1 MRRQAVHQMAESVTL
16 GEGFG
21 NPGTARAC
29 VAMRRIR
36 SMMAADGVP
45 LPGPAG
51 AGRPALRSG
60 VMPANRM
67 NRDEFYAAIAPHD
80 DARLR
85 KILWTVYWRG
95 NAQLRERIEDELRL
109 QDQPKVKPKKEL
121 PDPVGVLD
129 EVTTFV
135 ELAKD
140 GAYMAGDRRVHHTE
154 RSKWRYTFRRLAAD
168 ALAALTASDPVP
180 AQQAVAKIVDL
191 ACDMKRY
198 DYFHSDDPVEAAKFV
213 VSEAVAALW
222 ESVLRHGGFAAL
234 AGRAPEQL
242 IRWEADYGWTRRGY
256 GQVAEKET
264 PLAVPLARLLTT
276 PDMWR
281 TFAESY
287 LEALEAA
294 GRADPKRPRTVY
306 GTFDETSYW
315 RKERADDLAAWH
327 EMLLDRFAGTPEDE
341 LLDRLVAS
349 PALAGPELIFLR
361 ARIAERRGDVS
372 QAATLV
378 AKCLKEMPGRQA
390 YLDFAVEVG
399 AELPSRAREIAAE
412 RARTAKYA
420 GTT

>member
-1 MRRQAVHQMAESVTL
+1 MAESVAL

-21 NPGTARAC
+21 NPGMAWAC
-29 VAMRRIR
+29 AAMRRIR
-36 SMMAADGVP
+36 SMMAADGVT

-51 AGRPALRSG
+51 ADRLALRSG
-60 VMPANRM
+60 AMPANRM
-67 NRDEFYAAIAPHD
+67 NRDEFYAAMAPHD

-95 NAQLRERIEDELRL
+95 NVQLRERIEDELRP

-121 PDPVGVLD
+121 PDPVGVLG

-154 RSKWRYTFRRLAAD
+154 RSRWRHTFRRLAAD
-168 ALAALTASDPVP
+168 ALAALTASDPAP
-180 AQQAVAKIVDL
+180 AQQAVMKIVDL

-222 ESVLRHGGFAAL
+222 ESVFRHGGFAAL

-256 GQVAEKET
+256 GQVAGKET
-264 PLAVPLARLLTT
+264 LLAVPLARLLTT

-281 TFAESY
+281 KFAESY

-306 GTFDETSYW
+306 GTFDETSYR
-315 RKERADDLAAWH
+315 RKERANDLATWH

-361 ARIAERRGDVS
+361 ARLAERRGDVS
-372 QAATLV
+372 QAAALV
-378 AKCLKEMPGRQA
+378 TKCLKEMPGRQA
-390 YLDFAVEVG
+390 YLDFAGKVG

-412 RARTAKYA
+412 RARTTKYA
-420 GTT
+420 GTA

>member
-1 MRRQAVHQMAESVTL
+1 
-16 GEGFG
+16 
-21 NPGTARAC
+21 
-29 VAMRRIR
+29 
-36 SMMAADGVP
+36 
-45 LPGPAG
+45 
-51 AGRPALRSG
+51 
-60 VMPANRM
+60 MPANRM
-67 NRDEFYAAIAPHD
+67 NRDGFYAAMAPHD
-80 DARLR
+80 DACLR

-95 NAQLRERIEDELRL
+95 NAQLRERIEDELRP

-121 PDPVGVLD
+121 PDPDDVLA
-129 EVTTFV
+129 EVTTFI

-154 RSKWRYTFRRLAAD
+154 RSKWRYTFRRLVAD
-168 ALAALTASDPVP
+168 ALAALAANDPAP
-180 AQQAVAKIVDL
+180 AQQSVAKIVDL

-222 ESVLRHGGFAAL
+222 ESVLRHDGFAAF
-234 AGRAPEQL
+234 ADCVPEQL
-242 IRWEADYGWTRRGY
+242 VRWEAGYGWTRRGY
-256 GQVAEKET
+256 GQVAERET
-264 PLAVPLARLLTT
+264 PLANPLARLLTT

-287 LEALEAA
+287 VEALEVA

-306 GTFDETSYW
+306 GTFDETSYR

-349 PALAGPELIFLR
+349 PAFAGPELIFLR

-378 AKCLKEMPGRQA
+378 TKCLKEMPGREA
-390 YLDFAVEVG
+390 YLDFAVQVG
-399 AELPSRAREIAAE
+399 AELPSPARDIAAE
-412 RARTAKYA
+412 RARVAKYA
-420 GTT
+420 RTT

>member
-1 MRRQAVHQMAESVTL
+1 
-16 GEGFG
+16 
-21 NPGTARAC
+21 
-29 VAMRRIR
+29 
-36 SMMAADGVP
+36 
-45 LPGPAG
+45 
-51 AGRPALRSG
+51 
-60 VMPANRM
+60 MPANRM
-67 NRDEFYAAIAPHD
+67 NRDEFYAAMAAHD

-95 NAQLRERIEDELRL
+95 NAQLRERIEDELRP

-121 PDPVGVLD
+121 PDPAVVLD

-154 RSKWRYTFRRLAAD
+154 RSRWRHTFRRLAAD
-168 ALAALTASDPVP
+168 ALAALMASDPAP

-222 ESVLRHGGFAAL
+222 ESVLRHDGFAAL

-294 GRADPKRPRTVY
+294 GRADPRRPRTVY
-306 GTFDETSYW
+306 GTFDETSYR

-349 PALAGPELIFLR
+349 PALAGPELNFLR
-361 ARIAERRGDVS
+361 ARIAQRRGDVS

-378 AKCLKEMPGRQA
+378 TRCLKELPGRQA

-399 AELPSRAREIAAE
+399 AELPSRAREIATE
-412 RARTAKYA
+412 RARVVY
-420 GTT
+420 

>member
-1 MRRQAVHQMAESVTL
+1 
-16 GEGFG
+16 
-21 NPGTARAC
+21 
-29 VAMRRIR
+29 
-36 SMMAADGVP
+36 
-45 LPGPAG
+45 
-51 AGRPALRSG
+51 
-60 VMPANRM
+60 MPANRM
-67 NRDEFYAAIAPHD
+67 NRDEFFAAMAPHD

-95 NAQLRERIEDELRL
+95 NAQLRERIEDELRP
-109 QDQPKVKPKKEL
+109 QDQPKLQPRKNP
-121 PDPVGVLD
+121 PDPVNILG

-135 ELAKD
+135 ELARD

-154 RSKWRYTFRRLAAD
+154 RSKWRHTFRRLVAD
-168 ALAALTASDPVP
+168 ALAALAASDPAP

-191 ACDMKRY
+191 ACDMKSW

-222 ESVLRHGGFAAL
+222 ESVLRHDGFAAF

-264 PLAVPLARLLTT
+264 SLAVPLSRLLTT

-287 LEALEAA
+287 LEALEVA
-294 GRADPKRPRTVY
+294 GRAAPKRPRTMY
-306 GTFDETSYW
+306 GSLDETSHR
-315 RKERADDLAAWH
+315 RKERTDDLAAWH

-349 PALAGPELIFLR
+349 RALAGPELTFLH

-372 QAATLV
+372 QAAALV
-378 AKCLKEMPGRQA
+378 TKCLKELPGRQA
-390 YLDFAVEVG
+390 YLDFAIEVG
-399 AELPSRAREIAAE
+399 AGLPAR
-412 RARTAKYA
+412 
-420 GTT
+420 